1 MIPFLVIALRM
12 VLAILLGTMGDLL
25 PTRGPADL
33 GYRIELAEAAA
44 SVTDDLQEQLLL
56 VAIPRW
62 ESSYR
67 RDVGE
72 CRRKGPQGE
81 LGAWQ
86 ILPRSDGERRS
97 LCASLAGDA
106 RVALARIRESLKTC
120 AALPAEERLAV
131 YTRGSC
137 SSVDGRRL
145 SRVRWVSA
153 PTKGPAR

>member
-1 MIPFLVIALRM
+1 MIPFFVIALRM
-12 VLAILLGTMGDLL
+12 VLAILLATMAALM
-25 PTRGPADL
+25 PTRGPADA
-33 GYRIELAEAAA
+33 GYRVELAEAVA

-86 ILPRSDGERRS
+86 ILARSDDERRALCIS
-97 LCASLAGDA
+97 LEGDA
-106 RVALARIRESLKTC
+106 RIALGRIRESLNAC
-120 AALPAEERLAV
+120 ASLPPEERLAV

-137 SSVDGRRL
+137 WSVEGRRL

-153 PTKGPAR
+153 PTKGPAK